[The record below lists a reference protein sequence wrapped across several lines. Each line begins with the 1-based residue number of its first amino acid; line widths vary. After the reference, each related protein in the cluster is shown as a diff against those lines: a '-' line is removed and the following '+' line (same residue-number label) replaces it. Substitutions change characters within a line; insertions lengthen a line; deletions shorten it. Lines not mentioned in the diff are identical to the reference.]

1 MLQKKMQNNP
11 PCLKHGKVNGNHD
24 WLSRDIFF
32 LTLSKKQMHSSRN
45 QTSSCR
51 SLSFNS
57 ASTRNWKKPS
67 ATCECEIEEESVY
80 HTIFLTA
87 FVLLTTEQKS
97 KNKITKK
104 MTKNFLRS

>member
-1 MLQKKMQNNP
+1 MEITTGSL
-11 PCLKHGKVNGNHD
+11 G
-24 WLSRDIFF
+24 IFF
-32 LTLSKKQMHSSRN
+32 SSPCQKNKCIHHVIKQVLAGHCRLIQHLQEIGKK
-45 QTSSCR
+45 T
-51 SLSFNS
+51 
-57 ASTRNWKKPS
+57 S